1 MSTDTLWQIQ
11 NTYHSYQQLIN
22 LYANHK
28 DDWFEN
34 IEVKL
39 PGWFSANTSSV
50 LGAILTIFQNNLNS
64 VNVSAGS
71 SKSILKRNGFLSHFG
86 HAKTI
91 DYNHTA
97 IEYQVLSTED
107 DRYFNNYV
115 FKKFIS
121 RPDLPT
127 MTDALKDKLAESIYE
142 IFINAKMHSQ
152 TEKIF
157 VCGQFFP
164 KQHEIIFTITD
175 IGIGIKNVVN
185 NRFGSNLTAVQAID
199 WAIQDSHTTKVDVS
213 GGIGL
218 ALLHEFIQLNR
229 GMVQIVSNEGF
240 WQLDRNGKTINS
252 FTGEFPG
259 TMINISV
266 CTNDTNQYRLSSESI
281 DDIF

>member
-1 MSTDTLWQIQ
+1 MSSETLCDIE

-28 DDWFEN
+28 EEWFEN
-34 IEVKL
+34 IDVNL
-39 PGWFSANTSSV
+39 YGWFSANSSSA
-50 LGAILTIFQNNLNS
+50 LGAILTKLQNNLNTIR
-64 VNVSAGS
+64 VFAGKS
-71 SKSILKRNGFLSHFG
+71 ESILKRNGFLSHFG
-86 HAKTI
+86 HSKI
-91 DYNHTA
+91 VDYNHTA

-115 FKKFIS
+115 FKEFIS
-121 RPDLPT
+121 RPDLPA
-127 MTDALKDKLAESIYE
+127 MTDALKRKLAESIYE

-164 KQHEIIFTITD
+164 YKRKIVFTITD

-185 NRFGSNLTAVQAID
+185 NRFDSNLTAVQAIG
-199 WAIQDSHTTKVDVS
+199 WAVQDRHTTKTDAS

-218 ALLHEFIQLNR
+218 ALLHEFIKLNK
-229 GMVQIVSNEGF
+229 GAVQIVSNEGF
-240 WQLDRNGKTINS
+240 WELNHNGKVESS
-252 FTGEFPG
+252 FKNEFPG
-259 TMINISV
+259 TMVNISV
-266 CTNDTNQYRLSSESI
+266 CTNDTNQYMLSTEVT